1 MAKKKYL
8 SILILKGKQHVN
20 YFAEKQQKKEKV
32 IVMTNKITAKIF
44 KVLKNFYKYKVV
56 DIYTNILLKK

>member
-8 SILILKGKQHVN
+8 SIQILNGKQHVN

-32 IVMTNKITAKIF
+32 IVMTNKITAKKL
-44 KVLKNFYKYKVV
+44 KVLTNFYKHKEFSRY
-56 DIYTNILLKK
+56 LL